1 MMLLMAELKLS
12 FQQIWCGQGGVVE
25 GRSIMSYNFNM
36 LSLRE
41 YC

>member
-1 MMLLMAELKLS
+1 MMMLMAELKLS
-12 FQQIWCGQGGVVE
+12 IQQIWYFQGEVLG

>member
-1 MMLLMAELKLS
+1 MMLMAELKLS
-12 FQQIWCGQGGVVE
+12 FQQIWCVQGEVLWG